1 MILCVSH
8 SFSVWLLPEF
18 RIGRYFFIGGTTTW
32 GASRSLVQC
41 PKKEPSILGRSR
53 QFRFFGSRLRVLK
66 RWEYQT
72 SLPFC
77 SLFPKEFFVKMS
89 QSLKLPTRNGKLK
102 NQFRRSPTSAKKQRQ
117 CQKAAFSSQGA
128 VLETEGVRPGG
139 VRGIQH
145 LFLGALSPGL
155 SDGSK
160 SIKFL
165 SIKNRANQPQKPQC
179 LML

>member
-1 MILCVSH
+1 VILCVSH

-18 RIGRYFFIGGTTTW
+18 RIGRYFFTGGTTQEPRTVPEEGTVDTW
-32 GASRSLVQC
+32 
-41 PKKEPSILGRSR
+41 PR

-89 QSLKLPTRNGKLK
+89 QSLKLPRNGKLK
-102 NQFRRSPTSAKKQRQ
+102 NGFRRSPTSAKKQTDNAGELR
-117 CQKAAFSSQGA
+117 
-128 VLETEGVRPGG
+128 
-139 VRGIQH
+139 
-145 LFLGALSPGL
+145 FLPKALSSKRKECGQVEFEGSGTYSSVLFHLVYP
-155 SDGSK
+155 DGSK

-165 SIKNRANQPQKPQC
+165 SIKNQVQTSPKSPNF
-179 LML
+179 